1 MQDFFLYFYIFSSVL
16 HQSVKITEALDDF
29 SMEKKANETIRKFE
43 DVSKKIID
51 EKREKLCLA

>member
-1 MQDFFLYFYIFSSVL
+1 
-16 HQSVKITEALDDF
+16 VKITEALDDF